1 MSLQAGKATGKTPIV
16 FLHYPPVYAS
26 LRCDEIMEVLLEYG
40 VKRCYYGHLHGK
52 DTFRGAVNG
61 VREGIEFTLI
71 SADYLRFQP
80 KLVEM

>member
-1 MSLQAGKATGKTPIV
+1 MAG
-16 FLHYPPVYAS
+16 
-26 LRCDEIMEVLLEYG
+26 LLEDG